1 MLRAI
6 TVIIFLLISCMA
18 FAEEK
23 DGKKFEVEST
33 QKTRFGVLEIGV
45 GEDRDILFN
54 SQSIFKKKTPQQESE
69 GWSFYEYCSS
79 FCVINNLYQIGN
91 KDIAFVTSS
100 DGSMYGINENFF
112 ITIEANKKPIISNYF
127 PASRS
132 TDGSIAKLIGNQ
144 IIVDNIDEVADYK
157 KSKTI
162 LIKKVIYENGTVN
175 IIKGK
180 VSAEEKMS
188 SCKYLHDLYKLY
200 VKNDCG
206 VNAPYDDVCHTGGEA
221 TAYGCGRYLGDSVY
235 EKLTKVAKVACKTRR
250 TIDLARFK
258 QQVCG
263 LK

>member
-162 LIKKVIYENGTVN
+162 
-175 IIKGK
+175 
-180 VSAEEKMS
+180 
-188 SCKYLHDLYKLY
+188 
-200 VKNDCG
+200 
-206 VNAPYDDVCHTGGEA
+206 
-221 TAYGCGRYLGDSVY
+221 
-235 EKLTKVAKVACKTRR
+235 
-250 TIDLARFK
+250 
-258 QQVCG
+258 
-263 LK
+263 